1 MSVSKRLYVR
11 YGLVVCPINT
21 EEPAREKPR
30 FSSSSLPSHPRF
42 NGSADTVWFS
52 STAASIGSDG
62 RTSRTNLTADHQ
74 PEAREETGLEVLV
87 DHLTAFTT
95 AREPAKGFGVVNFV
109 FSSRSV

>member
-1 MSVSKRLYVR
+1 MSDKHR
-11 YGLVVCPINT
+11 GTC
-21 EEPAREKPR
+21 AREATVQLVEP
-30 FSSSSLPSHPRF
+30 PSHPRF